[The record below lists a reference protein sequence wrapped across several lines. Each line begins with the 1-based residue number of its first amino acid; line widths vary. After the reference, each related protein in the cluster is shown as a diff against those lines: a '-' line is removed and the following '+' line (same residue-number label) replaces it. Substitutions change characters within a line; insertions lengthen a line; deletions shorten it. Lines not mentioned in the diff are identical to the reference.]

1 MGACLW
7 KKKWSAKTPPVL
19 WEFPGLNQSLGV
31 WMGSFSP
38 KTWNWPSSSWV
49 RVNPRLSLIYTALSP
64 NFPGKCGNPIIN
76 LQLWFNGSI
85 SPIAFLVKTCVKLR
99 AGWGLLVS
107 AMSHFFKKKN
117 MTSWH
122 PNIPKL
128 SGSVRWLHWGTMKEL
143 IPEIGWWILTLSFPP
158 TKKDPDR

>member
-1 MGACLW
+1 
-7 KKKWSAKTPPVL
+7 
-19 WEFPGLNQSLGV
+19 
-31 WMGSFSP
+31 MGSFSP

-107 AMSHFFKKKN
+107 AMSHFFKKKHDI
-117 MTSWH
+117 MTSKH
-122 PNIPKL
+122 PKI
-128 SGSVRWLHWGTMKEL
+128 
-143 IPEIGWWILTLSFPP
+143 IWISEVAPLGDYERTHPRDRMVNS
-158 TKKDPDR
+158 DPVISAN